1 MKNKMIAYT
10 TRQLEIIQTALEIIA
25 ESGIQELTTKLL
37 AARIG
42 FSEAAIYR
50 HFKSKL
56 EILEAVLGY
65 FGNAKEKKIYEIIAS
80 NSNPFAKMEAVL
92 RFHFEMFTLQ
102 PALAAVIF
110 SEASFQNDKI
120 LAQKT
125 ISLMV
130 NTQRDFL
137 KIIFSANELHL
148 LREDIPPEHLVLIIM
163 GSMRL
168 IVNKWHLSKQNFDLI
183 REGNRL
189 WVSLKKIITEQ
200 NHAE

>member
-1 MKNKMIAYT
+1 MIEYT
-10 TRQLEIIQTALEIIA
+10 TRQIQIIQTTLEIIA

-50 HFKSKL
+50 HFKSKM

-65 FGNAKEKKIYEIIAS
+65 FGNAKEKNISEILATD
-80 NSNPFAKMEAVL
+80 SNPIAKMEAVL
-92 RFHFEMFTLQ
+92 RFHFEMFSLQ

-125 ISLMV
+125 MSLMV
-130 NTQRDFL
+130 NTQKDFL
-137 KIIFSANELHL
+137 KIISSANDLHL
-148 LREDIPPEHLVLIIM
+148 LREDIPAEHLVLMIM

-168 IVNKWHLSKQNFDLI
+168 MVNKWHLSKQNFDLI

-189 WVSLKKIITEQ
+189 WTSLKKIITEPDYVK
-200 NHAE
+200 